1 MSGELMLTDTP
12 SSRASPLPQ
21 GSHNLRV
28 HQPDSGNEVG
38 VSTGASRPEKPGE
51 NASFNFT
58 LVDRPAHP
66 HIGATDA

>member
-1 MSGELMLTDTP
+1 MLAPT
-12 SSRASPLPQ
+12 
-21 GSHNLRV
+21 
-28 HQPDSGNEVG
+28 G
-38 VSTGASRPEKPGE
+38 VTAVRCKKPGE